1 MSNDEKSRKRFL
13 GGVAVLT
20 ASTAAVKIIGL
31 FYKLPLI
38 HLVGIDGMAFFL
50 AAYHIYTLLF
60 TLSTAGLPVAVSI
73 LVSKSLAENDDATAE
88 RIYRVSLALFTAVGA
103 VSTAVLYFGA
113 DAIAAAIDIP
123 NSAPCIRAV
132 APALLFVAAGS
143 AVKGYFQGRQNMKPT
158 AISQVVESVGKL
170 ALGLV
175 FTYYAV
181 GQGYPDHITAAYAIF
196 GLTVGVLISTLYL
209 FIVKFKERSNTLG
222 NSSVS
227 TSNILRRIASISAPI
242 TLGAMVISLT
252 SIVDTA
258 LISSRLQSA
267 GFAETVANAMYSSY
281 GNLSIPLFNLI
292 PAFISPIALSV
303 APMIAEASE
312 RGENDRA
319 RELLS
324 SAFRLCALIALP
336 ASLGLS
342 VFGHEI
348 LSLLFS
354 DQLAAVNIA
363 APLLSALSPAVFFS
377 CIITVSNAALQAYG
391 KAAKPIL
398 SMAIGA
404 TVKIIAEYVLVGM
417 PKINILGAPIS
428 TLLCDLSIVMVNLY
442 FIRKYTCGVGSEAKL
457 FTRTLLAS
465 VIATLLSIAVAL
477 ILIKAVGG
485 FKGMILIIAAVDI
498 VIYILLAAKTQAV
511 NSADIEMLPRG
522 EAISNKLKKIKLIK

>member
-1 MSNDEKSRKRFL
+1 MSHDKKSRKRFL

-73 LVSKSLAENDDATAE
+73 LVSKSLAENAEALAE
-88 RIYRVSLALFTAVGA
+88 RIYRISLALFTIVGA
-103 VSTAVLYFGA
+103 ISTAVLYFGA
-113 DAIAAAIDIP
+113 DIIASAIEIP
-123 NSAPCIRAV
+123 NAASCIRAV
-132 APALLFVAAGS
+132 SPALLFVAAGS

-158 AISQVVESVGKL
+158 AVSQIIESVGKL
-170 ALGLV
+170 VLGLA
-175 FTYYAV
+175 FANYAV
-181 GQGYPDHITAAYAIF
+181 GQGYSDHVTAAYAIF
-196 GLTVGVLISTLYL
+196 GLTSGVFISTLYL
-209 FIVKFKERSNTLG
+209 FFVKLKKRATAFEKVSA
-222 NSSVS
+222 S
-227 TSNILRRIASISAPI
+227 TSAILRKIASISAPI

-258 LISSRLQSA
+258 LISSRLQAA
-267 GFAETVANAMYSSY
+267 GFAESVANAMYSSY

-292 PAFISPIALSV
+292 PAFISPIALSA

-312 RGENDRA
+312 RGEIHRA

-342 VFGHEI
+342 VFGREI
-348 LSLLFS
+348 LSLLFA
-354 DQLAAVNIA
+354 DQLTAVNIA

-391 KAAKPIL
+391 RATRPII
-398 SMAIGA
+398 SMALGA
-404 TVKIIAEYVLVGM
+404 VVKMVTEYTLVEI
-417 PKINILGAPIS
+417 PKVNILGAPLS
-428 TLLCDLSIVMVNLY
+428 TLLCDLTIVMVNLY
-442 FIRKYTCGVGSEAKL
+442 FIRKHTCGVGSETKL
-457 FTRTLLAS
+457 FAGTLIAS
-465 VIATLLSIAVAL
+465 VIATMASTVVAFL
-477 ILIKAVGG
+477 IIKTSGP
-485 FKGMILIIAAVDI
+485 FNRMILIIAAVDI
-498 VIYILLAAKTQAV
+498 IIYILLAAKTQAV
-511 NSADIEMLPRG
+511 TAADIEMLPCG
-522 EAISNKLKKIKLIK
+522 EKMSNKLRKIKLIK

>member
-1 MSNDEKSRKRFL
+1 MSHDEKSRKRFL

-73 LVSKSLAENDDATAE
+73 LISKSLAEKNGAGAE
-88 RIYRVSLALFTAVGA
+88 RIYRVSLVLFTTVGA
-103 VSTAVLYFGA
+103 LSTAVLYFCA
-113 DAIAAAIDIP
+113 DVIAASIEIP
-123 NSAPCIRAV
+123 NAAPCLRAV
-132 APALLFVAAGS
+132 SPALLFVAAGS
-143 AVKGYFQGRQNMKPT
+143 AVKGYFQGHQNMKPT
-158 AISQVVESVGKL
+158 AVSQIIESVGKL
-170 ALGLV
+170 ALGLA

-181 GQGYPDHITAAYAIF
+181 SREYPDHITAAYAIF
-196 GLTVGVLISTLYL
+196 GLTVGVLISTVYL
-209 FIVKFKERSNTLG
+209 FLVKLKERPEYQSL
-222 NSSVS
+222 SSLPI
-227 TSNILRRIASISAPI
+227 TAILRRIASISAPI

-258 LISSRLQSA
+258 LISSRLQAA

-303 APMIAEASE
+303 APMIAEAAE
-312 RGENDRA
+312 RREADRA

-336 ASLGLS
+336 ASLGIS
-342 VFGHEI
+342 VFGREI
-348 LSLLFS
+348 LGLLFS

-363 APLLSALSPAVFFS
+363 APLLSSLSPAIFFS

-391 KAAKPIL
+391 RATRPII
-398 SMAIGA
+398 SMAAGA
-404 TVKIIAEYVLVGM
+404 AVKIAAEYILVGM
-417 PKINILGAPIS
+417 PEINILGAPIS
-428 TLLCDLSIVMVNLY
+428 TLLCDLTIVMVNLY
-442 FIRKYTCGVGSEAKL
+442 FIRRYTCGVGSETRL
-457 FTRTLLAS
+457 FARTLIAS
-465 VIATLLSIAVAL
+465 VAATSLSMAVAFIFTD
-477 ILIKAVGG
+477 ILGQLRGAV
-485 FKGMILIIAAVDI
+485 LIIAAIDI
-498 VIYILLAAKTQAV
+498 FIYILLAAKTQAV
-511 NSADIEMLPRG
+511 NAADIEMLPRG
-522 EAISNKLKKIKLIK
+522 ENISTKLRKLKLIK

>member
-1 MSNDEKSRKRFL
+1 MSHEEKSRKRFL

-73 LVSKSLAENDDATAE
+73 LVSKSLAENDDASAE

-113 DAIAAAIDIP
+113 DVIASAIEIP
-123 NSAPCIRAV
+123 NCAPCIRAV
-132 APALLFVAAGS
+132 SPALLFVAAGS

-158 AISQVVESVGKL
+158 AVSQVIESVGKL

-181 GQGYPDHITAAYAIF
+181 GQGYPDHMTAAYAIF
-196 GLTVGVLISTLYL
+196 GLTVGVFVSTLYL
-209 FIVKFKERSNTLG
+209 FAVKLKEHAKSSND
-222 NSSVS
+222 
-227 TSNILRRIASISAPI
+227 TSAANAVILRRIASISAPI

-267 GFAETVANAMYSSY
+267 GFAESVANAMYSSY

-303 APMIAEASE
+303 APIIAEASE
-312 RGENDRA
+312 RGEINRA
-319 RELLS
+319 REALS

-342 VFGHEI
+342 VFGREI
-348 LSLLFS
+348 LGLLFA

-391 KAAKPIL
+391 KATKPII
-398 SMAIGA
+398 SMALGA
-404 TVKIIAEYVLVGM
+404 AVKIVSEYVLVGL
-417 PKINILGAPIS
+417 PDVNILGAPIS
-428 TLLCDLSIVMVNLY
+428 TLMCDLTIVMVNLY
-442 FIRKYTCGVGSEAKL
+442 FIRKHTCGVGSEVKL
-457 FTRTLLAS
+457 FSRTLIAS
-465 VIATLLSIAVAL
+465 SMATAMSITAAL
-477 ILIKAVGG
+477 IWIKTIGHSR
-485 FKGMILIIAAVDI
+485 GMIVVIAAVDMI
-498 VIYILLAAKTQAV
+498 IYILLAAKTQAV
-511 NSADIEMLPRG
+511 NAADIEMLPRG
-522 EAISNKLKKIKLIK
+522 EKTADKLRKIKLIK